1 MKFIYEYK
9 SFVSKILL
17 ASDEDSLTGLWLEGS
32 KYYGK
37 GLDVNSVYRETDVI
51 KLTKSWLDIYFSGIK
66 PDFNIPIKL
75 TGTNFNL
82 TVWMELLNISYGS
95 TTSYGQVAKKV
106 ASKLSKKA
114 MSAQAVGRAV
124 GENPI
129 SIIIPC
135 HRVIASNG
143 FLRGYSAGLDKK
155 LQLLRLEGLNIDD
168 KLKVIF

>member
-9 SFVSKILL
+9 SFISKILL
-17 ASDEDSLTGLWLEGS
+17 ASDENSLTGLWLEGS

-37 GLDVNSVYRETDVI
+37 GLDGNSLYRETDVI
-51 KLTKSWLDIYFSGIK
+51 KLTKSWLDIYFSGSN

-155 LQLLRLEGLNIDD
+155 IKLLRLEGLNVDE
-168 KLKVIF
+168 KLRLIV